1 MLLLIGLD
9 VLINNAA
16 MAYKVASTAPFIEQ
30 ATNTV
35 KTNFTG
41 TVNVTRALLPLMRPG
56 GRIVMVSSSAGRL
69 GILKPHLQEQFTST
83 SLTEPQLV
91 SLMDQFVQDVANRV
105 HQTNGWP
112 TTAYGVSKV
121 GVTAF
126 TKVIARELSAGGHT
140 DILVNACCPGWVRT
154 DMAGPN
160 APRTPDQGAETP
172 VYLAMLPPNSPSGEF
187 WRDNKIASW

>member
-1 MLLLIGLD
+1 MSFKGVD

-16 MAYKVASTAPFIEQ
+16 IAYKKASTAPFIEQ
-30 ATNTV
+30 ATVTL

-56 GRIVMVSSSAGRL
+56 GRIVMVSSSAGSL
-69 GILKPHLQEQFTST
+69 GIVKPHLQEQFSST
-83 SLTEPQLV
+83 TLTEQQLV
-91 SLMDQFVQDVANRV
+91 SLMDQFVQDVAAGV
-105 HQTNGWP
+105 HQAKGWP
-112 TTAYGVSKV
+112 TTAYGMSKV

-126 TKVIARELSAGGHT
+126 TKIIARELSSGGHA
-140 DILVNACCPGWVRT
+140 DILANSCCPGWVRT

-172 VYLAMLPPNSPSGEF
+172 VHLALLPPNSPSGEF
-187 WRDNKIASW
+187 WRDSKVVSW